1 MKVPHPVRQLAPL
14 LDIPAAAQIC
24 CVSEKTIRRW
34 IDAAELPAAKLGN
47 QWRIRPHDLE
57 DFIRARLVR

>member
-1 MKVPHPVRQLAPL
+1 MSATRPVRQIAPL
-14 LDIPAAAQIC
+14 LDIRAVAQIC

-34 IDAAELPAAKLGN
+34 IDAADLPAAKLGN
-47 QWRIRPHDLE
+47 QWRIRPPDLE